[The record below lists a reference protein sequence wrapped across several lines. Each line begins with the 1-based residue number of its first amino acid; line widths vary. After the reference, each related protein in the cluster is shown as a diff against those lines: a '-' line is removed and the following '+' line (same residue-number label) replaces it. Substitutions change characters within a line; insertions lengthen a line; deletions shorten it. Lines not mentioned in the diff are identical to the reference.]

1 MDDAEETVTLRRL
14 SDTDLAA
21 GSWAESRLGDPDP
34 GGGPA
39 VDAAAGLA
47 SLSFI
52 TLNNTLSNAS
62 YDFGKRCS
70 PCGVSSYAK

>member
-14 SDTDLAA
+14 SDTDLA
-21 GSWAESRLGDPDP
+21 GSWTESRLGDPDP

-39 VDAAAGLA
+39 VDAAVGLA

-52 TLNNTLSNAS
+52 TAAI
-62 YDFGKRCS
+62 RR
-70 PCGVSSYAK
+70 